1 MSVRRIT
8 LSQVGA
14 ETEDITKQQTLRLTL
29 ISLSMLSM
37 CAVGRGF
44 VKLVDISS
52 VVPKKKITY
61 AKSYNISFVAV
72 AVSFFGRDLTAH

>member
-52 VVPKKKITY
+52 VVPKKKNNLRKIVQH
-61 AKSYNISFVAV
+61 IFCRRGGE
-72 AVSFFGRDLTAH
+72 FLWP